1 MVGTSGITY
10 DHIEHAFAGY
20 CYGDSTS
27 GQVSAVPMRSSN
39 FAHRVAECTV
49 SVSRRRCTTSG

>member
-1 MVGTSGITY
+1 MASAAGITY

-27 GQVSAVPMRSSN
+27 GQVSAVPMRSSIL
-39 FAHRVAECTV
+39 APRVAERIV
-49 SVSRRRCTTSG
+49 SVSRQRCTTSG